1 MLRKYQIPGFPI
13 EGEHD
18 LDPFLLVERDGPVV
32 TARFNRPDERN
43 AISEVAHSE
52 AIVDFCAQMA
62 RDTSVRAIVL
72 TGAGKAFCA
81 GGNVKNMQERAGMF
95 GGTPYEIRNSYRT
108 SVQMI
113 GPALMELE
121 VPVIAAINGPAI
133 GLGLDIACM
142 CDVRIMADT
151 AVVAESYVKL
161 GIIPGGGG
169 GWLLPRLIGPQRAS
183 LMTLTGD
190 AVDAATALTYGLVAE
205 VVSADSVLDRAL
217 ELAHKIAAN
226 PGHATRMAKRLMR
239 EGAHVKLPTLLELAA
254 GYQAMAHYTEDHHEA
269 IAAFLGKRAPEYK
282 DK

>member
-1 MLRKYQIPGFPI
+1 M
-13 EGEHD
+13 
-18 LDPFLLVERDGPVV
+18 DPFLLVERDGPVV
-32 TARFNRPDERN
+32 LARLNRPDERN
-43 AISEVAHSE
+43 AISKVSDSE
-52 AIVDFCAQMA
+52 EIVDFCARMA
-62 RDTSVRAIVL
+62 RDPSVRAIVL

-81 GGNVKNMQERAGMF
+81 GGNVKDMQERTALF
-95 GGTPYEIRNSYRT
+95 GGTPYEIRNNYRT

-113 GPALMELE
+113 GPAISELE

-142 CDVRIMADT
+142 CDIRIMADT

-190 AVDAATALTYGLVAE
+190 AVDAATALEYGLVAE
-205 VVSADSVLDRAL
+205 VVPGAGLLDRAL
-217 ELAHKIAAN
+217 ELARRIAAN

-239 EGAHVKLPTLLELAA
+239 EGAHMKLPSLLELAA
-254 GYQAMAHYTEDHHEA
+254 AYQALAHQTEDHHGA
-269 IAAFLGKRAPEYK
+269 VAAFLDKRAPEFR
-282 DK
+282 DR

>member
-1 MLRKYQIPGFPI
+1 MP
-13 EGEHD
+13 
-18 LDPFLLVERDGPVV
+18 PFLLVERDGAVV
-32 TARFNRPDERN
+32 SATFNRPEERN
-43 AISEVAHSE
+43 AISETAHSE
-52 AIVDFCAQMA
+52 EIVQFCQQMA
-62 RDTSVRAIVL
+62 RDSSVRAIVL

-81 GGNVKNMQERAGMF
+81 GGNVKHMQDRSGMF
-95 GGTPYEIRNSYRT
+95 AGSPYEIRNQYRT

-113 GPALMELE
+113 GPALSELE

-142 CDVRIMADT
+142 CDIRLMADS

-190 AVDAATALTYGLVAE
+190 PIDAATAFDYGLVAE
-205 VVSADSVLDRAL
+205 VLPAERLQERARD
-217 ELAHKIAAN
+217 LAGRIAAN

-239 EGAHVKLPTLLELAA
+239 EGADMKLPTLLELAA
-254 GYQAMAHYTEDHHEA
+254 SYQALAHHSEDHQEA
-269 IAAFLGKRAPEYK
+269 IAAFLGKRAPEFQNR
-282 DK
+282 

>member
-1 MLRKYQIPGFPI
+1 MP
-13 EGEHD
+13 
-18 LDPFLLVERDGPVV
+18 PFLVIERDGAVV
-32 TARFNRPDERN
+32 TATLNRPEERN
-43 AISEVAHSE
+43 AISHIEHSE
-52 AIVDFCAQMA
+52 EIVDFCRQMT

-81 GGNVKNMQERAGMF
+81 GGNVKHMADQVGMF
-95 GGTPYEIRNSYRT
+95 GGSPYDIRNSYRT

-113 GPALMELE
+113 GPAVSELE

-142 CDVRIMADT
+142 CDIRIMAES

-190 AVDAATALTYGLVAE
+190 AIDAGTALNYGLVAE
-205 VVSADSVLDRAL
+205 VVPDDALATRARAL
-217 ELAHKIAAN
+217 AGKIAAN

-239 EGAHVKLPTLLELAA
+239 EGADMKLSTLLEMAA
-254 GYQAMAHYTEDHHEA
+254 AYQALAHHSEDHHEA
-269 IAAFLGKRAPEYK
+269 VAAFLGKRRAEFR

>member
-1 MLRKYQIPGFPI
+1 MP
-13 EGEHD
+13 
-18 LDPFLLVERDGPVV
+18 PFLLVERDGAVV
-32 TARFNRPDERN
+32 TATFNRPDERN
-43 AISEVAHSE
+43 AISEVEHSE
-52 AIVDFCAQMA
+52 AIVDFCRQMT

-81 GGNVKNMQERAGMF
+81 GGNVKNMADRAGMF

-113 GPALMELE
+113 GPAISELE
-121 VPVIAAINGPAI
+121 VPIVAAINGPAI

-142 CDVRIMADT
+142 CDIRIMADS

-190 AVDAATALTYGLVAE
+190 AINAATALDYGLVAE
-205 VVSADSVLDRAL
+205 VVAGDQLMHRAL
-217 ELAHKIAAN
+217 DLAGSIAAN

-239 EGAHVKLPTLLELAA
+239 EGAHMTLPSLLELAA
-254 GYQAMAHYTEDHHEA
+254 GYQAMAHHTHDHHEA
-269 IAAFLGKRAPEYK
+269 IAAFLGKRAPEFE